1 MDNRTRV
8 RLIDVAAGREPA
20 DVLIRNAKVVD
31 VFGGAILKT
40 PVSVADGYFAG
51 LHEVESR
58 KTIDAQGRYM
68 LPGLMDGHVHIESS
82 MLVPERFADAVVP
95 RGTTTVI
102 ADPHEI
108 ANVAGSK
115 ALDYMFRVAEDL
127 ELDVRFNLPSCVPAT
142 PFEDAG
148 ATLTARDL
156 APYINHARVPG
167 LAEVMN
173 FPGVVCKDPDML
185 AKLDLALSRNK
196 RVDGHAPGLGGREL
210 DAYAA
215 AGVHSDHECTS
226 LEEVRERISR
236 GMFVHLRQGSAVRN
250 LAALLPGVTLAGL
263 RRCMFCTDDAHP
275 ETLVGE
281 GHMDR
286 HLRLAVAIGL
296 DPVLAIIMATLN
308 VAECYGLNKGAIAP
322 GREADFVL
330 VQDLKEFKAQQV
342 YVQGR
347 LVAERG
353 RMLRPASLH
362 PAEAL
367 TGSVRLAPLPDDAFD
382 LRLASGRARVIG
394 VQPGSLLT
402 RDLERDVQLD
412 ARGVF
417 DPSRNP
423 GLNLLAVI
431 ERHHAT
437 GRIGL
442 GLVEGY
448 GLKGGAVA
456 SSVAHDSHNIVLA
469 GDNAADMRL
478 AVETLREQGGG
489 VVICR
494 GGSVA
499 GNLPLPVGGLMS
511 AAPVEEV
518 NAALTDMTRFAHA
531 ELGIPANV
539 DPFMALSFLPLP
551 VIPALK
557 LTARGLFDVQRFSF
571 VPVDVE

>member
-1 MDNRTRV
+1 MDAATRA

-20 DVLIRNAKVVD
+20 DLLIRNAKVVD

-40 PVSVADGYFAG
+40 PVSVVGGYFAG
-51 LHEVESR
+51 LHEVKAE
-58 KTIDAQGRYM
+58 KTLDAQGRYM

-102 ADPHEI
+102 VDPHEI
-108 ANVAGSK
+108 ANVAGREG
-115 ALDYMFRVAEDL
+115 LDYMFRASEDL
-127 ELDVRFNLPSCVPAT
+127 ALDVRFNLPSCVPAT

-148 ATLTARDL
+148 ATLTVDDL
-156 APYINHARVPG
+156 APYINHARVLG
-167 LAEVMN
+167 LAEMMN
-173 FPGVVCKDPDML
+173 FPGVICKEPDVL
-185 AKLDLALSRNK
+185 AKLELALSRNK

-210 DAYAA
+210 DAYIA
-215 AGVHSDHECTS
+215 AGVSSDHECAS
-226 LEEVRERISR
+226 VEEIRDRISR

-250 LAALLPGVTLAGL
+250 LSALLPGVTLSGL
-263 RRCMFCTDDAHP
+263 RRCLFCTDDAHP
-275 ETLVGE
+275 ETLIGE

-286 HLRLAVAIGL
+286 HLRLAVADGL

-330 VQDLKEFKAQQV
+330 MQDLKEFRAQQV

-347 LVAERG
+347 LTAERG
-353 RMLRPASLH
+353 RMLRPSPLRSS
-362 PAEAL
+362 EAL
-367 TGSVRLAPLPDDAFD
+367 TRSVRIASLPDDAFD
-382 LRLASGRARVIG
+382 LRLTSGRARVIG

-402 RDLERDVQLD
+402 RDLERDVQV
-412 ARGVF
+412 AEGVF

-448 GLKGGAVA
+448 GLKGGAAA
-456 SSVAHDSHNIVLA
+456 STVAHDSHNIVIA
-469 GDNAADMRL
+469 GDNAADMLL
-478 AVETLREQGGG
+478 AAATLCEQGGG
-489 VVICR
+489 VVVCR
-494 GGSVA
+494 NREVA

-511 AAPVEEV
+511 TAPVAEV
-518 NAALTDMTRFAHA
+518 NAVFTEMTRFAHA

-539 DPFMALSFLPLP
+539 DPFMTLSFLSLP

-557 LTARGLFDVQRFSF
+557 LTARGLFDVQRFCF
-571 VPVDVE
+571 TPVDVQ